1 VRIAAAAACA
11 ALLVFAPAPAGAGTS
26 KTFPTRVQVTA
37 LLASLAVL
45 VPAQAGAKTY
55 PARVQVTAK
64 EFWFALSSRSVK
76 SGPAVIEFVN
86 FGQDA
91 HDMKVQKVGTTK
103 VYSVPLTQPGS
114 HYDLSIKL
122 LPGRYQLWCS
132 VANHKQ
138 LGMQATLIVK
148 PGTA

>member
-1 VRIAAAAACA
+1 MRIAAAAACA
-11 ALLVFAPAPAGAGTS
+11 ALVAFAPAPAGAGTS

-37 LLASLAVL
+37 
-45 VPAQAGAKTY
+45 
-55 PARVQVTAK
+55 K
-64 EFWFALSSRSVK
+64 EFWYALSSRSVK
-76 SGPAVIEFVN
+76 PGPAVIEFVN

-103 VYSVPLTQPGS
+103 IYSVPLTQPGS

-132 VANHKQ
+132 VANHRQ

-148 PGTA
+148 P

>member
-1 VRIAAAAACA
+1 MTRGHIAAAAAVLA
-11 ALLVFAPAPAGAGTS
+11 ALVAFAPAPAGAARS
-26 KTFPTRVQVTA
+26 KTFPT
-37 LLASLAVL
+37 
-45 VPAQAGAKTY
+45 
-55 PARVQVTAK
+55 RVQVTAK

-91 HDMKVQKVGTTK
+91 HDMKVQKVGTTR
-103 VYSVPLTQPGS
+103 VYSAPLTQPGS

-122 LPGRYQLWCS
+122 APGRYLLWCS
-132 VANHKQ
+132 IANHKQ
-138 LGMQATLIVK
+138 LGMQATLIVR

>member
-1 VRIAAAAACA
+1 MRATAAAAVLA
-11 ALLVFAPAPAGAGTS
+11 ALMALAPAPAGAGTS
-26 KTFPTRVQVTA
+26 KTFPT
-37 LLASLAVL
+37 
-45 VPAQAGAKTY
+45 
-55 PARVQVTAK
+55 RVQVTAK

-103 VYSVPLTQPGS
+103 IYSVPLTQPGS

-138 LGMQATLIVK
+138 LGMQATLIVR